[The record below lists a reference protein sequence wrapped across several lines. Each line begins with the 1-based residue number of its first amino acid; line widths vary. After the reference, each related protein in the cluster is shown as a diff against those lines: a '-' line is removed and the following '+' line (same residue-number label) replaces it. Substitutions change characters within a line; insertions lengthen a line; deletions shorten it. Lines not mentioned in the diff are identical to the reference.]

1 MKKFIIFIIIASVL
15 GLLNLSYAFEV
26 ENLINKNEQTGHM
39 MVIICIALS
48 LITLGFLIFTYLGK
62 GTGTV
67 NKKIKFI
74 ICLVTSLIPLLAF
87 TRHFIIYLVYFVQGP
102 IG

>member
-1 MKKFIIFIIIASVL
+1 MLLTGQFSCIKDSPSSLRNVKIIMKKFIIFIIIASVL

-48 LITLGFLIFTYLGK
+48 LITLGFLIFAYLGK

-67 NKKIKFI
+67 NKKKN
-74 ICLVTSLIPLLAF
+74 L
-87 TRHFIIYLVYFVQGP
+87 
-102 IG
+102 